1 MRTKSFI
8 YILSACI
15 AVSTMTSCSS
25 TKHVAG
31 AGNTTNTNAPASTF
45 SVENHVEALTKNY
58 NAVSGMTSKVKVTV
72 NADGKNISTSGSLK
86 MKKNQIIQLTLIDP
100 ILGLMEVGRMEFTP
114 TKVLIIDRI
123 NKQYIDVPYADISF
137 MKMANID
144 FNTLQSLFWNELFVP
159 GKSKTDAKAFTCTD
173 TSATDVSMDYH
184 DRMLH
189 YQFVTDR
196 QKYNLK
202 KTLINNPN
210 DKRYDFGFTY
220 DGFTSFE
227 SRQFPTDMTMQFK
240 ASGRNASLQLSL
252 SSMKSTNDDI
262 EPTKPSSKY
271 TKASADKILKLITQ

>member
-31 AGNTTNTNAPASTF
+31 VGNATNTNAPASTF

-159 GKSKTDAKAFTCTD
+159 GKSKTDAKAFTFTD
-173 TSATDVSMDYH
+173 TSATDVSMDYQ

-220 DGFTSFE
+220 GGFTSFE